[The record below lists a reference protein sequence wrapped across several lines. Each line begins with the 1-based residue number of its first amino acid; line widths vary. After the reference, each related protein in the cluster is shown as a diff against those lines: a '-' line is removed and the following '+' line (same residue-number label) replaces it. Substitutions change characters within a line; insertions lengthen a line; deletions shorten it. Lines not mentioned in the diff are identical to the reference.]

1 MWVLRIADR
10 VRLAGPGALGAAL
23 VPTGGWLLPVG
34 GPFCAIAKDAPPA
47 SSAATI
53 VRPLRVVIYLP
64 PTQLKPRSPWTD
76 KKRGCEPIRSGWTAW
91 NMSHL
96 PETRAVALGAALSE
110 LASFSA
116 TLQSLQRF
124 ASAAARQIINL
135 PAGSIVGCALA
146 EAGLLFE
153 ASVTQFRLN
162 IPRLFD
168 GTRMAGGRR
177 FMRDRKKREVAGL
190 NRRAFVVLIPGAA
203 IGFAGCTTRPAQQ
216 VYLGPTRQDVTYVTR
231 EKPGTIVVDP
241 ANHFLYLVEK
251 GGQAVQYQV
260 GVGKEGYGWSGI
272 ATVHDKQQWP
282 DWYPTQD
289 ILDRKPEI
297 RKYMVQLRSG
307 YGMHGGPE
315 NPLGARALYL
325 WQGRVDTLYRIHGT
339 NEPESVGHDV
349 SAGCIRMRNDDVTDL
364 YDRTKVGTKV
374 VVLTGHSV

>member
-1 MWVLRIADR
+1 MGCRGLQNRYPMWVLRIADR

-146 EAGLLFE
+146 DAGLLFE
-153 ASVTQFRLN
+153 AFS
-162 IPRLFD
+162 D
-168 GTRMAGGRR
+168 
-177 FMRDRKKREVAGL
+177 
-190 NRRAFVVLIPGAA
+190 
-203 IGFAGCTTRPAQQ
+203 
-216 VYLGPTRQDVTYVTR
+216 
-231 EKPGTIVVDP
+231 TI
-241 ANHFLYLVEK
+241 
-251 GGQAVQYQV
+251 
-260 GVGKEGYGWSGI
+260 
-272 ATVHDKQQWP
+272 
-282 DWYPTQD
+282 
-289 ILDRKPEI
+289 
-297 RKYMVQLRSG
+297 
-307 YGMHGGPE
+307 
-315 NPLGARALYL
+315 
-325 WQGRVDTLYRIHGT
+325 
-339 NEPESVGHDV
+339 
-349 SAGCIRMRNDDVTDL
+349 
-364 YDRTKVGTKV
+364 
-374 VVLTGHSV
+374 